1 MQLRRQPPGS
11 VARDAARD
19 IHVVTRAAHDRA
31 GDWNDSA
38 ARLSIS
44 AEQLAIATAEQTEAA
59 AQTSIEVQALAG
71 NSASIAESVT
81 GVVIKAGELRANIQR
96 ARTDLQ
102 ASSDRTMA
110 NARRVN
116 EIQGVLG
123 VLKDIA
129 DQTALLALNAAIEA
143 ARAGDAGRGFA
154 VVADEVRR
162 LAERSKAAALQIAK
176 LTEGAQATSGEAV
189 LAIERRGRQ
198 LESWMTMTQEMAEV
212 TTKVQPAVMQQHTA
226 TDSIKLAIQLIA
238 DRSRTVAAAAQEI
251 ASTAAGQ
258 AELATDLFA
267 RGWDQEEN
275 E

>member
-1 MQLRRQPPGS
+1 M
-11 VARDAARD
+11 
-19 IHVVTRAAHDRA
+19 VTRAAHDRA

-44 AEQLAIATAEQTEAA
+44 AEQLAVATAEQTEAA
-59 AQTSIEVQALAG
+59 GQTSIEVQALAG